1 MRTIKKGNYRVVYDP
16 AKGESMSMLAV
27 YKKNMDGSL
36 SLLDKEMGTE
46 TEERKLQLKAIDI
59 INGLIKKE
67 G

>member
-1 MRTIKKGNYRVVYDP
+1 MRTIKKGNYRVVYDL

-27 YKKNMDGSL
+27 YKKNLDGSL
-36 SLLDKEMGTE
+36 SLIDKEMGTE